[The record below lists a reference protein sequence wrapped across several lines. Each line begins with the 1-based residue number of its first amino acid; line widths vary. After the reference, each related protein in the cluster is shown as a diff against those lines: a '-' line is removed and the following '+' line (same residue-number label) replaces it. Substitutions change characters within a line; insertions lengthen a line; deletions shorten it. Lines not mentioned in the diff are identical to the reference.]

1 MADAL
6 STTLDDQ
13 VDDGTVVTEF
23 TVVNEFAA
31 VRVRKLL
38 TRNGERLRV
47 DSLRLGYRN
56 RLDALALD
64 PDQACG
70 GVSIRGLDRERPYL
84 AGVCGALGCRSLRQE
99 RPFG

>member
-56 RLDALALD
+56 RLDALAL
-64 PDQACG
+64 
-70 GVSIRGLDRERPYL
+70 E
-84 AGVCGALGCRSLRQE
+84 ALSWQPPETISEWLTT
-99 RPFG
+99 PFGPSSSTTHDGTER